1 MRNALWLMLAS
12 TVALADYTTY
22 SVMLTDAGQQKIQV
36 IKIIREY
43 TSLGLKDAKDL
54 VEAPK
59 PVLIRDGLSLTEADA
74 LVAALKEKGATAEVQ
89 QGGARVAPQPPKP
102 APRGDPVDGPHAE
115 GTFDVKLENYG
126 EAKILVIKIVRDATG
141 LGLADTKKLV
151 ESAPVVVKKGLNRAT
166 AETMVKDIAAAGGKA
181 SLSPSR

>member
-1 MRNALWLMLAS
+1 MLAS

-22 SVMLTDAGQQKIQV
+22 TVMLTEAGQQKIQV
-36 IKIIREY
+36 IKIVREY

-59 PVLIRDGLSLTEADA
+59 PVMIRDGLSLTEADA
-74 LVAALKEKGATAEVQ
+74 LVAALKQVGATAEVQ
-89 QGGARVAPQPPKP
+89 NGGARVAPAPPKP
-102 APRGDPVDGPHAE
+102 AAPTGGPIDGPHAE

-166 AETMVKDIAAAGGKA
+166 AETMVKDISAAGGKA